1 MLTQETFKAGKVE
14 LNVAVGPESGPP
26 LVLMHGVT
34 RRWQSFTPLLP
45 SLMTRWQVFLI
56 DARGHGRSERTA
68 DAYHVIDYVDDYVA
82 FLQSRCKQPA
92 ILYGHSMG
100 AMLAAA
106 IAARAPDLVAA
117 AIMEDPPFE
126 TMGKRIRE
134 TPFHGYFSQLQP
146 FARSTSRTA
155 AIAKHL
161 SEIRVTGN
169 DGTVHRLGDIRDA
182 TSIRFNARCLKQLDP
197 NVLDSIVAGEWLKGY
212 DCSDIWQRIDCPS
225 LLLQADYDA
234 GGMLTDTDAERM
246 VEEAA
251 DCLLVKFART
261 GHVIHWEHTEDL
273 LTKVLAF
280 LESI

>member
-1 MLTQETFKAGKVE
+1 MLTQETFNAGKLE
-14 LNVAVGPESGPP
+14 LNVAVGPPSGPP
-26 LVLMHGVT
+26 LVMMHGVT

-56 DARGHGRSERTA
+56 DARGHGRSERTDDGYRVA
-68 DAYHVIDYVDDYVA
+68 DYVKDYVA
-82 FLQSRCKQPA
+82 FLQSRCKEPT

-106 IAARAPDLVAA
+106 VAAAAPDLVSA

-134 TPFHGYFSQLQP
+134 TPLHGYYSQLQP

-155 AIAKHL
+155 SIAKHL
-161 SEIRVTGN
+161 AEIRITDN
-169 DGTVHRLGDIRDA
+169 AGTVHRLGDTRDA
-182 TSIRFNARCLKQLDP
+182 TSIRFTARCLKQLDP
-197 NVLDSIVAGEWLKGY
+197 SVLDSIVSGEWLKGY
-212 DCSDIWQRIDCPS
+212 DCHDIWQRIDCPS
-225 LLLQADYDA
+225 LLLQADGEA
-234 GGMLTDTDAERM
+234 GGMLTDADADRL

-251 DCLLVKFART
+251 DCLLVKFPQT

-273 LTKVLAF
+273 LTKTLAF
-280 LESI
+280 LESV